1 MRALR
6 LAVLA
11 SAASIALAAGCAVS
25 PHDNTYAF
33 KAGTG
38 TVASVQRARVRI
50 PGGTAP
56 STPLKQIAEP
66 RWIDGYQLAL
76 RMDDGTTQALTQDSD
91 AFHAGDRVEVTPNGR
106 VLKLAANGT
115 TSGTASAPSAPVSV
129 LVPGTGTV
137 QSVSESA
144 SSAAAGGTAPSRR
157 VEVRMDNGTTQWVDA
172 QGVTLQPGQR
182 VTVTSD
188 GRVTQ

>member
-11 SAASIALAAGCAVS
+11 SAASIAMAAGCAVS
-25 PHDNTYAF
+25 PPDNTYAF

-106 VLKLAANGT
+106 VLKLAANGM
-115 TSGTASAPSAPVSV
+115 TAAPTAGVSV